1 MMSKLSLVI
10 VLAAGDSKRMKSK
23 QSKVLHKIAGRSV
36 IENLLASVKQLSP
49 SNLSVVVGANK
60 DEVIEHLAKIS

>member
-1 MMSKLSLVI
+1 MSKLSLVI

-36 IENLLASVKQLSP
+36 IENLLNS
-49 SNLSVVVGANK
+49 
-60 DEVIEHLAKIS
+60 